1 MPNNAFLPPA
11 VSNANHA
18 PHSITLRN
26 AAQGRMKRPNALSRY
41 LAELTPALRRIARTD
56 KRKKRPALR
65 ARVHP
70 AQVAAY
76 DRTEQRLSNRKKKKR
91 KR

>member
-41 LAELTPALRRIARTD
+41 LAELTPALRQLAHTD
-56 KRKKRPALR
+56 K
-65 ARVHP
+65 
-70 AQVAAY
+70 
-76 DRTEQRLSNRKKKKR
+76 SKKKKR